1 MEEAGTAEPEKQTSD
16 VKVEKVEPTVATPEA
31 ESKPRRRRKKDVEVV
46 VEVEPEPEPV
56 VEEVPVEKPPL
67 VIGPMKI
74 FNERDSRN
82 ALNVYYPGKQT
93 LEAITEEGRNIFA
106 ENLIFKRVEDEREQ
120 KRLRLKAIEME
131 AVRQMMK
138 ELLSQNKV
146 EEEEGEEF
154 EQEEDKEPQLKE
166 GEQNTEKEE
175 EIFDPDELKKLCFQA
190 YADQYQQ
197 GPIDRRIQYDD
208 FVGFGEH
215 CNIELPVN
223 DIVKLKNDIFWKR
236 VVEAKHGDLFEV
248 FKNSTEKYKHIP
260 NDMNLNWRQMGIE
273 DKFAELIENLDPYEW
288 NPIEFK
294 KIIKAVSLNKIYTHF

>member
-1 MEEAGTAEPEKQTSD
+1 MEETGTAEPEKETSD
-16 VKVEKVEPTVATPEA
+16 AKVEKVEPIAATPEA

-46 VEVEPEPEPV
+46 IEVEPEPEPV

-82 ALNVYYPGKQT
+82 ALDVYYPGKQT

-106 ENLIFKRVEDEREQ
+106 ENLIFIRVEDEREK

-131 AVRQMMK
+131 AVRKMIK

-146 EEEEGEEF
+146 EEEEVEDF
-154 EQEEDKEPQLKE
+154 EQEEDKEPVEKT
-166 GEQNTEKEE
+166 TEKEEE
-175 EIFDPDELKKLCFQA
+175 EIFDPDVLKKLCVQA
-190 YADQYQQ
+190 YAEQYQQ
-197 GPIDRRIQYDD
+197 GPIDRRVQYDD
-208 FVGFGEH
+208 FVCFGEN

-236 VVEAKHGDLFEV
+236 VVEAKHGDLIEF

-294 KIIKAVSLNKIYTHF
+294 KIIKAVSFIKI